1 MDLDNFKTVNDS
13 LGHDLGDQLL
23 ASVAKRLQTV
33 LVSNQTVSC
42 LGGDE
47 FAVLLPGLTTSL
59 DALAVANVMLAALQ
73 RPFILERH
81 VLHVR
86 ASLGI
91 SVFPLDGP
99 DFRTLLKAAD
109 LAMYRAKEGG
119 KGRSRFYQAKFGRRA
134 QEKLDLQAS
143 LMLAHHHEDLCI
155 HYQPQVLL
163 LTGEVVGV
171 EALLRWPRSDGTW
184 ISPTTF
190 IPLAEEN
197 GLILPVGEWVLRSAC
212 FVMTRWLDW
221 GLRGRMAVNISVR
234 QWEAPGFLAGL
245 ERILDDSQLP
255 AQALTL
261 EVTESVFLRNTTE
274 SRRVAQRL
282 ETLGV
287 SVALDDFG
295 TGASNFAQLQAV
307 NVHQVKVDRLFVR
320 ELSGESRTQA
330 VVDAVITL
338 GRRLG
343 IPVVAEGIETR
354 EQLSL
359 LKALGYTLGQGYL
372 FGHPVTSAEFERL
385 HLGAGPHGAGLNG

>member
-1 MDLDNFKTVNDS
+1 
-13 LGHDLGDQLL
+13 
-23 ASVAKRLQTV
+23 
-33 LVSNQTVSC
+33 
-42 LGGDE
+42 
-47 FAVLLPGLTTSL
+47 
-59 DALAVANVMLAALQ
+59 
-73 RPFILERH
+73 
-81 VLHVR
+81 
-86 ASLGI
+86 
-91 SVFPLDGP
+91 
-99 DFRTLLKAAD
+99 
-109 LAMYRAKEGG
+109 MYRAKEGG

-134 QEKLDLQAS
+134 QEKLDVQAS
-143 LMLAHHHEDLCI
+143 LMLAHHQGNLYI
-155 HYQPQVLL
+155 HYQPQVSL

-171 EALLRWPRSDGTW
+171 EALLRWPRADGTW

-212 FVMTRWLDW
+212 FVMARWLDR

-245 ERILDDSQLP
+245 ERILDDSRLP

-287 SVALDDFG
+287 SVGLDDFG

-307 NVHQVKVDRLFVR
+307 NVHQVKVDRSFVR
-320 ELSGESRTQA
+320 GLSGESRSQA

-343 IPVVAEGIETR
+343 VPVVAEGVETR
-354 EQLSL
+354 EQLNL
-359 LKALGYTLGQGYL
+359 LRTLGCTLGQGYL
-372 FGHPVTSAEFERL
+372 FGHPVPPAEFERL
-385 HLGAGPHGAGLNG
+385 HLGAGPYGAGLNG